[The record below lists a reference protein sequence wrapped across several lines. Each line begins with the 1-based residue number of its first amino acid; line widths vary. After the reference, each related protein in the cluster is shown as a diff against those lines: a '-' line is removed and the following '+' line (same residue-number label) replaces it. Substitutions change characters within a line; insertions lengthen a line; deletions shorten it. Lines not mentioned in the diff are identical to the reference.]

1 MEVNAQKIKAMRS
14 DKGWTQQHLADAC
27 SISLRTVQRVE
38 RYGTASN
45 ETAMGLCAVFEV
57 DRGDIVLPEIPV
69 EAIVSE
75 FNNEH
80 TYHTKS
86 HVTALAIGMGIGSL
100 VTLVIVFLLA
110 WR

>member
-45 ETAMGLCAVFEV
+45 ETVMGLCAVFEV
-57 DRGDIVLPEIPV
+57 ERGEFVLPDIPV
-69 EAIVSE
+69 ETIVSE
-75 FNNEH
+75 LDIEQKINK
-80 TYHTKS
+80 KS
-86 HVTALAIGMGIGSL
+86 HLTALAIGMGIGSL
-100 VTLVIVFLLA
+100 VTLVIVSLLA